1 MDISF
6 TPYAME
12 SRPSINALV
21 TNNPNNALPMESL
34 AVKWP
39 AFTVDQPQNDPY
51 AWAQQVAEIYADNL
65 EPSARGALLAS
76 PKLPVDMELEVRAL
90 SRQVKSS
97 SDAYQ
102 AAQTE
107 LAAEKELA
115 EAKGLRSQKN
125 TQGTPGHIKA
135 LESMISNINGNYQKT
150 YADINQKAAEYMKDV
165 NTAVGKISDNIKSG
179 KEGKIK
185 FEIMEFINDMNST
198 FSKYTKYQP
207 TTSTDNNVLSAEY
220 NNWSPNED
228 DTIAIHTFKGDEEV
242 KNFWEK
248 KLGDGFIVKQS
259 ADKKEVLILPNL
271 DPIRNIY
278 SSVAKS
284 PASWA
289 KGDGRDISS
298 QAFQS
303 LQAAIDSQKNTVN
316 SSVSQLLERFRQ
328 DNSTF
333 ETLIQ
338 LLVQITKD
346 LYQYNQGY
354 MQ

>member
-6 TPYAME
+6 TQHTAE
-12 SRPSINALV
+12 SRPSINTLLN
-21 TNNPNNALPMESL
+21 NNPNKALPMESL
-34 AVKWP
+34 AAKWP
-39 AFTVDQPQNDPY
+39 AFSVDQSQNDPY

-65 EPSARGALLAS
+65 EPSARLALLAS
-76 PKLPVDMELEVRAL
+76 PKLPVDMELEARAL
-90 SRQVKSS
+90 SRQIKSS
-97 SDAYQ
+97 SDSYQ

-107 LAAEKELA
+107 LAAQKELA

-125 TQGTPGHIKA
+125 TQGTPAHIA
-135 LESMISNINGNYQKT
+135 ELENVIGIIHDNYQKT

-165 NTAVGKISDNIKSG
+165 NTAVGKISDNINAG

-185 FEIMEFINDMNST
+185 FELMAFVKDMNSI
-198 FSKYTKYQP
+198 FSKYTSYQP
-207 TTSTDNNVLSAEY
+207 PTSTDKDILNVEY

-228 DTIAIHTFKGDEEV
+228 DTIAIHTFKGDEDA

-259 ADKKEVLILPNL
+259 DDKKEILILPNL

-278 SSVAKS
+278 SSAAKS
-284 PASWA
+284 PATWKS
-289 KGDGRDISS
+289 GDGSDISS

-303 LQAAIDSQKNTVN
+303 LQAAIDSQKNAVN

-333 ETLIQ
+333 ETFIQ
-338 LLVQITKD
+338 LLVQMTKD
-346 LYQYNQGY
+346 LHQYNQGY